1 MAKIYVKIKGIHCQN
16 CETTIQKA
24 LLKLPRVKEVTIKNF
39 IANITYEDS
48 LTKPEIIQTIT
59 KAGYITKASYISN
72 NLKDLEKKSNLKQS
86 FLILTIIILIISL
99 TYKIFG
105 FNIFNVIPTI
115 DSNITYTMLFLT
127 GFLTSIHC
135 VSMCGAINLI
145 AILNQNSQN
154 RFERPLKYNLG
165 RLISYTILGGIA
177 GLLGSIL
184 TINNI
189 ISGIIITIA
198 GLAMFVMSLEM
209 LGLFRIP
216 RIKFLSPKHK
226 KSSNPFLIGLLN
238 GLMPCGPLQAMQLYA
253 LSTSSMIKGA
263 LSMFLFGLGTMPLML
278 LTGVIFTN
286 LKGKNKILINNIAST
301 LILVLSVFMLNRG
314 LVALN
319 INIPAFEGNTQ
330 YLTPNIIDDTQVVEF
345 DLSYNGYQ
353 NIKVEVA
360 KPVKMII
367 YVDKKYLTGC
377 NNSLTISEYNINQE
391 LKVGDNIIEFYPTK
405 EGTFIYTCWMNML
418 KNNIK
423 VVNKL

>member
-1 MAKIYVKIKGIHCQN
+1 MATIYVKIKGIHCQN
-16 CETTIQKA
+16 CETTIQRA

-39 IANITYEDS
+39 IAHITYEEP
-48 LTKPEIIQTIT
+48 LTNDEIINAIT
-59 KAGYITKASYISN
+59 QAGYITKASYISN
-72 NLKDLEKKSNLKQS
+72 NLKDLEKTSNLKQS

-127 GFLTSIHC
+127 GLLTSIHC

-145 AILNQNSQN
+145 ATLNQNSQN

-209 LGLFRIP
+209 LGFFRIP
-216 RIKFLSPKHK
+216 RIKFLTPKHK
-226 KSSNPFLIGLLN
+226 KTSNPFLIGLLN
-238 GLMPCGPLQAMQLYA
+238 GFMPCGPFQAMQLYA
-253 LSTSSMIKGA
+253 LSTSSMLKGA

-286 LKGKNKILINNIAST
+286 LKTKNKILINNIASV
-301 LILVLSVFMLNRG
+301 LILVLSVLMLNRG

-319 INIPAFEGNTQ
+319 INIPAFEGNTK

-353 NIKVEVA
+353 NIKVEVD

-367 YVDKKYLTGC
+367 HVDKKYLTGC
-377 NNSLTISEYNINQE
+377 NNSLTIPEYNINQE

-405 EGTFIYTCWMNML
+405 EGTFIYTCWMDML

>member
-1 MAKIYVKIKGIHCQN
+1 MATIYVKIKGIHCQN
-16 CETTIQKA
+16 CETTIQKT

-39 IANITYEDS
+39 IAYITYEEP

-59 KAGYITKASYISN
+59 QAGYITKPSYISN
-72 NLKDLEKKSNLKQS
+72 NLKDLEKTSNLKQS
-86 FLILTIIILIISL
+86 FLILTIIILIVSL

-105 FNIFNVIPTI
+105 FNILNVIPTI

-127 GFLTSIHC
+127 GLLTSIHC

-189 ISGIIITIA
+189 ISGIIITLA

-216 RIKFLSPKHK
+216 RIKFLTPKHK
-226 KSSNPFLIGLLN
+226 KSSNSFLIGLLN
-238 GLMPCGPLQAMQLYA
+238 GLMPCGLLQAMQLYA

-286 LKGKNKILINNIAST
+286 LKGKNKILINNIASV
-301 LILVLSVFMLNRG
+301 LILVLSLLMLNRG

-319 INIPAFEGNTQ
+319 INIPAFEDNTQ

-353 NIKVEVA
+353 NIKVEVD

-367 YVDKKYLTGC
+367 HVDKKYLTGC

>member
-1 MAKIYVKIKGIHCQN
+1 MATIYVKIKGIHCQN
-16 CETTIQKA
+16 CETTIQRA

-39 IANITYEDS
+39 IAHITYEEP
-48 LTKPEIIQTIT
+48 LTNDEIINAIT
-59 KAGYITKASYISN
+59 QAGYITKASYIRT
-72 NLKDLEKKSNLKQS
+72 NLKDLEKTSNLKQS

-127 GFLTSIHC
+127 GLLTSIHC

-145 AILNQNSQN
+145 ATLNQNSQN

-189 ISGIIITIA
+189 ISGIIITLA

-216 RIKFLSPKHK
+216 RIKFLTPKHK
-226 KSSNPFLIGLLN
+226 KTSNPFLIGLLN

-253 LSTSSMIKGA
+253 LSTSSMLKGA
-263 LSMFLFGLGTMPLML
+263 LSMLLFGLGTMPLML

-286 LKGKNKILINNIAST
+286 LKTKNKILINNIASV
-301 LILVLSVFMLNRG
+301 LILVLSIFMLNRG

-353 NIKVEVA
+353 NIKVEVD

-367 YVDKKYLTGC
+367 HVDKKYLTGC
-377 NNSLTISEYNINQE
+377 NNSLTIPEYNINQE

>member
-1 MAKIYVKIKGIHCQN
+1 MATIYVKIKGIHCQN
-16 CETTIQKA
+16 CETTIQRA

-39 IANITYEDS
+39 IAHITYEEP
-48 LTKPEIIQTIT
+48 LTNDEIINAIT
-59 KAGYITKASYISN
+59 QAGYITKASYIRT
-72 NLKDLEKKSNLKQS
+72 NLKDLEKTSNLKQS

-127 GFLTSIHC
+127 GLLTSIHC

-189 ISGIIITIA
+189 ISGIIITLA

-216 RIKFLSPKHK
+216 RIKFLTPKHK
-226 KSSNPFLIGLLN
+226 KTSNPFLIGLLN

-253 LSTSSMIKGA
+253 LSTSSMLKGA
-263 LSMFLFGLGTMPLML
+263 LSMLLFGLGTMPLML

-286 LKGKNKILINNIAST
+286 LKTKNKILINNIASV
-301 LILVLSVFMLNRG
+301 LILVLSIFMLNRG

-353 NIKVEVA
+353 NIKVEVD

-367 YVDKKYLTGC
+367 HVDKKYLTGC
-377 NNSLTISEYNINQE
+377 NNSLTIPEYNINQE
-391 LKVGDNIIEFYPTK
+391 LKVGDNIIEFHPTK

>member
-39 IANITYEDS
+39 IAYITYEEP
-48 LTKPEIIQTIT
+48 LTNDEIINAIT
-59 KAGYITKASYISN
+59 KAGYITKASYIRT
-72 NLKDLEKKSNLKQS
+72 NLKDLEKTSNLKQS

-99 TYKIFG
+99 TYKTFG
-105 FNIFNVIPTI
+105 FNILNVIPII

-184 TINNI
+184 TINNT

-216 RIKFLSPKHK
+216 RITFLTPKHK

-253 LSTSSMIKGA
+253 LSTSSMLKGA
-263 LSMFLFGLGTMPLML
+263 LSMFLFGLGTMPLMF

-286 LKGKNKILINNIAST
+286 LKGKNKILINNIASV
-301 LILVLSVFMLNRG
+301 LILVLSLLMLNRG

-319 INIPAFEGNTQ
+319 INISTFEGNTQ
-330 YLTPNIIDDTQVVEF
+330 YLTPNIIDDTQVVKF

-353 NIKVEVA
+353 NIKVEVD

-367 YVDKKYLTGC
+367 HVDKKYLTGC

>member
-1 MAKIYVKIKGIHCQN
+1 MATIYVKIKGIHCQN
-16 CETTIQKA
+16 CETTIQRA

-39 IANITYEDS
+39 IAHITYEEP
-48 LTKPEIIQTIT
+48 LTNDEIINAIT
-59 KAGYITKASYISN
+59 QAGYITKASYIRT
-72 NLKDLEKKSNLKQS
+72 NLKDLEKTSNLKQS

-127 GFLTSIHC
+127 GLLTSIHC

-145 AILNQNSQN
+145 ATLNQNSQN

-177 GLLGSIL
+177 GLFGSIL

-209 LGLFRIP
+209 LGFFRIP
-216 RIKFLSPKHK
+216 RIKFLTPKHK
-226 KSSNPFLIGLLN
+226 KISDPFLIGLLN

-253 LSTSSMIKGA
+253 LSTSSMLKGA

-278 LTGVIFTN
+278 LTSVIFTN
-286 LKGKNKILINNIAST
+286 LKGKNKILINNIASV
-301 LILVLSVFMLNRG
+301 LILVLSVLMLNRG

-319 INIPAFEGNTQ
+319 INIPAFEGNTK
-330 YLTPNIIDDTQVVEF
+330 YLTPNILDDTQVVEF

-353 NIKVEVA
+353 NIKVEVD

-367 YVDKKYLTGC
+367 HVDKKYLTGC
-377 NNSLTISEYNINQE
+377 NNSLTIPEYNINQE
-391 LKVGDNIIEFYPTK
+391 LKVGDNIIEFHPTK

>member
-1 MAKIYVKIKGIHCQN
+1 M
-16 CETTIQKA
+16 
-24 LLKLPRVKEVTIKNF
+24 L
-39 IANITYEDS
+39 S
-48 LTKPEIIQTIT
+48 
-59 KAGYITKASYISN
+59 
-72 NLKDLEKKSNLKQS
+72 
-86 FLILTIIILIISL
+86 
-99 TYKIFG
+99 
-105 FNIFNVIPTI
+105 

-127 GFLTSIHC
+127 GLLTSIHC

-145 AILNQNSQN
+145 AILNRNSQN

-184 TINNI
+184 TINNT

-216 RIKFLSPKHK
+216 RIKFLTPKHK
-226 KSSNPFLIGLLN
+226 KTSNPFLIGLLN
-238 GLMPCGPLQAMQLYA
+238 GLMPCGPLQALRLYA
-253 LSTSSMIKGA
+253 LSTSSMLKGA

-286 LKGKNKILINNIAST
+286 LKGKNKILINNIASV
-301 LILVLSVFMLNRG
+301 LILVLSLLMLNRG

-319 INIPAFEGNTQ
+319 INIPTFEGNTQ

-353 NIKVEVA
+353 NIKVEVD

-367 YVDKKYLTGC
+367 HVDKKYLTGC
-377 NNSLTISEYNINQE
+377 NNSLTIPEYNINQE

>member
-39 IANITYEDS
+39 IAHITYEEP
-48 LTKPEIIQTIT
+48 LTNDEIINAIT
-59 KAGYITKASYISN
+59 QAGYITKASYIRT
-72 NLKDLEKKSNLKQS
+72 NLKDLEKTSNLKQS

-99 TYKIFG
+99 TYKTFG

-184 TINNI
+184 TINNT

-216 RIKFLSPKHK
+216 RIKFLTPKHK
-226 KSSNPFLIGLLN
+226 KSSNHFLIGLLN

-253 LSTSSMIKGA
+253 LSTSSMLKGA
-263 LSMFLFGLGTMPLML
+263 LSMVLFGLGTMPLML

-286 LKGKNKILINNIAST
+286 LKGKNKILINNIASV
-301 LILVLSVFMLNRG
+301 LILVLSLLMLNRG

-353 NIKVEVA
+353 NIKVEVD

-367 YVDKKYLTGC
+367 HVDKKYLTGC

>member
-39 IANITYEDS
+39 IAHITYEEP
-48 LTKPEIIQTIT
+48 LTNDEIINAIT
-59 KAGYITKASYISN
+59 QAGYITKASYIRT
-72 NLKDLEKKSNLKQS
+72 NLKDLEKTSNLKQS

-99 TYKIFG
+99 TYKTFG

-184 TINNI
+184 TINNT

-253 LSTSSMIKGA
+253 LSTSSMLKGA

-286 LKGKNKILINNIAST
+286 LKGKNKILINNIASV
-301 LILVLSVFMLNRG
+301 LILVLSLLMLNRG

-353 NIKVEVA
+353 NIKVEVD

-367 YVDKKYLTGC
+367 HVDKKYLTGC

>member
-1 MAKIYVKIKGIHCQN
+1 MAKIYVKIKGIHCHN

-24 LLKLPRVKEVTIKNF
+24 LLKLPNVKEVTIKNF
-39 IANITYEDS
+39 IAHITYEEP
-48 LTKPEIIQTIT
+48 LTKSEIIQTIT
-59 KAGYITKASYISN
+59 QAGYITKPSYISN
-72 NLKDLEKKSNLKQS
+72 TLKDLEKTSNLKQS
-86 FLILTIIILIISL
+86 LLILTIIILIISL

-127 GFLTSIHC
+127 GLLTSIHC

-154 RFERPLKYNLG
+154 RFERHLKYNLG

-216 RIKFLSPKHK
+216 RIKFLTPKHK

-286 LKGKNKILINNIAST
+286 LKGKNKILINNIASI
-301 LILVLSVFMLNRG
+301 LILVLSVLMLNRG

-353 NIKVEVA
+353 NIKVEVD

-367 YVDKKYLTGC
+367 HVDKKYLTGC
-377 NNSLTISEYNINQE
+377 NNSLTIPEYNINQE

>member
-1 MAKIYVKIKGIHCQN
+1 MATIYVKIKGIHCQN

-24 LLKLPRVKEVTIKNF
+24 LLKLPNVKEVTIKNF
-39 IANITYEDS
+39 IAHITYEDP
-48 LTKPEIIQTIT
+48 LTKPEIINAIT
-59 KAGYITKASYISN
+59 KAGYITKASYIRT
-72 NLKDLEKKSNLKQS
+72 NLKDLEKTSNLKQ
-86 FLILTIIILIISL
+86 FLLIFTIIILIVSL

-127 GFLTSIHC
+127 GLLTSIHC

-177 GLLGSIL
+177 GFLGNIL
-184 TINNI
+184 TINNT

-216 RIKFLSPKHK
+216 RIKFLTPKHK

-253 LSTSSMIKGA
+253 LSTSSMLKGA

-286 LKGKNKILINNIAST
+286 LKGKNKILINNIASV
-301 LILVLSVFMLNRG
+301 LILVLSLLMLNRG

-319 INIPAFEGNTQ
+319 INIPAFEGKTQ

-353 NIKVEVA
+353 NIKVEVD

-367 YVDKKYLTGC
+367 HVDKKYFTGC

>member
-24 LLKLPRVKEVTIKNF
+24 LLKLPSVKEVTIKNF
-39 IANITYEDS
+39 IAHITYEDS

-72 NLKDLEKKSNLKQS
+72 NLNDLEKKYNLKQS

-177 GLLGSIL
+177 GLLGNIL
-184 TINNI
+184 TINNT

-286 LKGKNKILINNIAST
+286 LKGKNKILINNIASV

-353 NIKVEVA
+353 DIKVEVD

-367 YVDKKYLTGC
+367 HVDKKYLTGC